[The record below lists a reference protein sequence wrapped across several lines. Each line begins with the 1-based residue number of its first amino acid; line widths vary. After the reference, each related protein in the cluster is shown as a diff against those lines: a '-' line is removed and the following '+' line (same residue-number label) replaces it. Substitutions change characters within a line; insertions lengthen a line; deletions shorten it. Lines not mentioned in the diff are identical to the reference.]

1 MIRILALC
9 SGNVCRSPLAAMLL
23 ADRLN
28 PARFEVTSAGTSPM
42 IGDQMPTEAQELAA
56 RMGCTQAQYHRARA
70 VTEEDLSASDLIIGM
85 ARTHANRAIQL
96 QPSAVTRTYTLLG
109 LAQTVAH
116 IKTQHVRTLH
126 RQESNVEVATLK
138 TITRMRGTVPRLHP
152 THLYDLEDPYG
163 RSKQAYER
171 SGRQIVAA
179 IDQIAKFFH
188 HALRPARNATP
199 AMTTAL
205 IRRQP

>member
-1 MIRILALC
+1 MIRILTLC

-23 ADRLN
+23 ADRLD
-28 PARFEVTSAGTSPM
+28 PARFEVTSAGTSPL
-42 IGDQMPTEAQELAA
+42 IGDQMPPEAQKLAA
-56 RMGCTQAQYHRARA
+56 RLGCTQAQDHRART
-70 VTEEDLSASDLIIGM
+70 VTEDELSASDLIIGM

-96 QPSAVTRTYTLLG
+96 QPSVVIRTYTLLG

-116 IKTQHVRTLH
+116 IETQHVRTLH
-126 RQESNVEVATLK
+126 HQEPNDEAAILK

-152 THLYDLEDPYG
+152 AHLYDLDDPYG
-163 RSKQAYER
+163 RSKQTYER

-179 IDQIAKFFH
+179 IDQIAEFFH
-188 HALRPARNATP
+188 HALTPARSATP